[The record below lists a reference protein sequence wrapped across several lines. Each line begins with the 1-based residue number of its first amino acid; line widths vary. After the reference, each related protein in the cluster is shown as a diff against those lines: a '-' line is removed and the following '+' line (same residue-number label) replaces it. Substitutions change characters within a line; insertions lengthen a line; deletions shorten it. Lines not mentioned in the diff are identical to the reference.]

1 MKIWENY
8 QLDHIN
14 RLEPRAHF
22 STFPTREKALLNQN
36 KYTHAFKN
44 LNGLWKFL
52 LVDAPEYSPSK
63 FYEPDFDTAEMADIK
78 VPGNW
83 QVQGYGKM
91 HYSDLWYNFP
101 INPPYVPT
109 ENPTGI
115 YKRQFMIDEN
125 FKDKQ
130 IILRFCGVDSAFH
143 VWVNG
148 EEVGYSKGARNEAE
162 FDITAF
168 VQEDAA
174 NDLTVRVYQWSDGT
188 YLEDQDM
195 WWLSGIFRD
204 VELLGVPY
212 AGINDFKII
221 ADLDDDYKNGL
232 LDLSF
237 TLRESKG
244 QRIEVELMDSSGQQV
259 LLQEITGE
267 QRSLQAEIP
276 NVAHWTAETPK
287 LYQLLISVYE
297 GENLVE
303 VIPQKVGFRNIR
315 LAGEVFLIN
324 GVAIK
329 FKGVNRHDYNPRN
342 GRVVSKEEIE
352 EDIRLMKQFNINAVR
367 TSHYPASSYLY
378 DLCDEYGMY
387 VIDETDLECHGFEL
401 TGKYDWIS
409 NDPEWETS
417 YVSRMVRM
425 IERDKNHPS
434 IILWSLGNESAF
446 GCNFVKMTE
455 VAKKMDPTRLVHYEG
470 DFEVEAADIY
480 STMYS
485 WLEHPTKQ
493 PLMSTIIEK
502 SKKPHILCEY
512 GHAMGNGPGN
522 LKEYQDLFYA
532 HDKLQGGFI
541 WEWFDHGIESYTEDG
556 EKYYRYGGDFGD
568 DPSNKDFCIDGML
581 MPDRTPSPSLYEYK
595 KVIEPIQTT
604 AIDLNRG
611 EIELLSRFDFQDLQI
626 FDLYYTIFEDETL
639 IEDGTISLPSIPA
652 RKSLHLTLPYDLSFS
667 VTPGASY
674 FLNISYRLKATTSYA
689 PKGYELASANFELP
703 IKAEGIVVVPS
714 GSLQVE
720 KFETTLT
727 ITGANFSVMFD
738 TVRGTLLKLVR
749 DGQPILERGPKFTLW
764 RAPISNDMEIIDEMK
779 KQYFLH
785 LEHEIVNS
793 FDWQE
798 DAQAVQITV
807 KTINSTTN
815 SAWHYKCIYHYTIYG
830 NGEILFNLEGTPS
843 GKIDTAPNML
853 PRLGI
858 SMHVNKDLNQ
868 VKYLGRGPR
877 ENYADSKEAGYLGVY
892 DSTVEDMFTNYVVP
906 QANGN
911 RMDTRWAALNDD
923 RGQGVFIASPEGVNF
938 STSYYEE
945 ADLDKAKHT
954 CDLKE
959 RDYVV
964 VNIDYKQN
972 ALGSYSCGQWQL
984 EKYRATFEKF
994 ALSFRLTGFNT
1005 KEIDAVALSHEVLKE
1020 SF

>member
-22 STFPTREKALLNQN
+22 LTFPTKEKAALNEN

-44 LNGLWKFL
+44 LNGIWKFL
-52 LVDAPEYSPSK
+52 LLDAPEYSPRN
-63 FYEPDFDTAEMADIK
+63 FYAPDFNTEEMFDIK

-115 YKRQFMIDEN
+115 YKRQFTVDES
-125 FKDKQ
+125 FKDKKV
-130 IILRFCGVDSAFH
+130 ILRFCGVDSAFH

-148 EEVGYSKGARNEAE
+148 QEVGYSKGARNEAE
-162 FDITAF
+162 FDITDL

-212 AGINDFKII
+212 AGINDFTVV
-221 ADLDDDYKNGL
+221 ADLDDEYKNGL

-237 TLRESKG
+237 KLREPKG
-244 QRIEVELMDSSGQQV
+244 QHVKVELTDPS
-259 LLQEITGE
+259 GE
-267 QRSLQAEIP
+267 QVVSQDVANGQNSLHLEIP
-276 NVAHWTAETPK
+276 DVARWTAETPK

-297 GENLVE
+297 AEKLIE

-315 LAGEVFLIN
+315 LAGEVFLVN

-329 FKGVNRHDYNPRN
+329 LKGVNRHDYNPRN
-342 GRVVSKEEIE
+342 GRVVSKAEIE
-352 EDIRLMKQFNINAVR
+352 KDIILMKQFNINAVR
-367 TSHYPASSYLY
+367 TSHYPASYYLY

-409 NDPEWETS
+409 NDPEWETA
-417 YVSRMVRM
+417 YVSRMIRM

-434 IILWSLGNESAF
+434 ILFWSLGNESAF

-455 VAKKMDPTRLVHYEG
+455 IAKEMDASRLVHYEG
-470 DFEVEAADIY
+470 DFEVEAADVY
-480 STMYS
+480 STMYT
-485 WLEHPTKQ
+485 WLEHPTKK
-493 PLMSTIIEK
+493 PLMETVIAE

-541 WEWFDHGIESYTEDG
+541 WEWFDHGIESYTEEG

-568 DPSNKDFCIDGML
+568 DPSNKDFCIDGLL

-595 KVIEPIQTT
+595 KVIEPILTT
-604 AIDLNRG
+604 AIDLHKG
-611 EIELLSRFDFQDLQI
+611 EIKLLSRYDFQNLQI
-626 FDLYYTIFEDETL
+626 FDLYYSIVEDETI
-639 IEDGTISLPSIPA
+639 IEDGTLPLPSIPA
-652 RKSLHLTLPYDLSFS
+652 RESAKLKLPYHLDFAPK
-667 VTPGASY
+667 PGASY
-674 FLNISYRLKATTSYA
+674 FLNLSYQLRDTTSYA
-689 PKGYELASANFELP
+689 PKGYELASANYELP
-703 IKAEGIVVVPS
+703 LNTAGIKVDPRGK
-714 GSLQVE
+714 LQVKE
-720 KFETTLT
+720 SETNVT
-727 ITGANFSVMFD
+727 ILGSNFSVTFD
-738 TVRGTLLKLVR
+738 TVRGTLKQLIR
-749 DGQPILERGPKFTLW
+749 DGQTIIERGPKFTMW

-779 KQYFLH
+779 KEHFLH

-793 FDWQE
+793 FEWKDRDQS
-798 DAQAVQITV
+798 VQIVV

-815 SAWHYKCIYHYTIYG
+815 SAWHYKCTYTYTICG
-830 NGEILFNLEGTPS
+830 SGDILFNLEGAPS

-853 PRLGI
+853 PRLGV
-858 SMHVNKDLNQ
+858 SMHVNKDLDQ

-892 DSTVEDMFTNYVVP
+892 SSTVENMFTNYVVP

-911 RMDTRWAALNDD
+911 RMDTRWAAFTDD
-923 RGQGVFIASPEGVNF
+923 RGQGLFASTTGSFNF

-945 ADLDKAKHT
+945 RDLDAAKHT
-954 CDLKE
+954 CDLID

-964 VNIDYKQN
+964 VNIDHKQN

-984 EKYRATFEKF
+984 EKYRTTFEEFK
-994 ALSFRLTGFNT
+994 LSFRLSAFNT
-1005 KEIDAVALSHEVLKE
+1005 KEANALSLSHEIIELPH
-1020 SF
+1020 

>member
-8 QLDHIN
+8 QLDQIN

-22 STFPTREKALLNQN
+22 LTFPTKEKALLNEN

-44 LNGLWKFL
+44 LNGAWKFL

-63 FYEPDFDTAEMADIK
+63 FYEPDFDTNEMADIK

-115 YKRQFMIDEN
+115 YKRQFVIDES
-125 FKDKQ
+125 FREKK
-130 IILRFCGVDSAFH
+130 IILRFCGADSAFH

-148 EEVGYSKGARNEAE
+148 NEVGYSKGARNEAE
-162 FDITAF
+162 FDITEF
-168 VQEDAA
+168 VQEDAI

-212 AGINDFKII
+212 SGINDIKVV
-221 ADLDDDYKNGL
+221 ADLDGDYKNGL
-232 LDLSF
+232 LKLSVKF
-237 TLRESKG
+237 REEQG
-244 QRIEVELMDSSGQQV
+244 QRLEVELMAP
-259 LLQEITGE
+259 TGE
-267 QRSLQAEIP
+267 KVFTQSVEGDFLQAEIP
-276 NVAHWTAETPK
+276 NAAHWTAETPE

-297 GENLVE
+297 DDKLIE

-315 LAGEVFLIN
+315 LAGEVFLVN

-329 FKGVNRHDYNPRN
+329 FKGVNRHDYHPRN

-352 EDIRLMKQFNINAVR
+352 QDIILMKQFNINAIR
-367 TSHYPASSYLY
+367 TSHYPASYYLY

-409 NDPEWETS
+409 NDPKWEMA

-446 GCNFVKMTE
+446 GHNFIKMTE
-455 VAKKMDPTRLVHYEG
+455 VVKEMDPTRLVHYEG

-480 STMYS
+480 STMYT
-485 WLEHPTKQ
+485 WLEHPTKK
-493 PLMSTIIEK
+493 PLMQTIIEE

-512 GHAMGNGPGN
+512 CHAMGNGPGN
-522 LKEYQDLFYA
+522 LKDYQDLFYE

-541 WEWFDHGIESYTEDG
+541 WEWFDHGIESYTDDG

-595 KVIEPIQTT
+595 KVIEPVQTT
-604 AIDLNRG
+604 AIDLSKG
-611 EIELLSRFDFQDLQI
+611 EIELLSRFDFQNLQI
-626 FDLYYTIFEDETL
+626 FDLYYSIFEDETL
-639 IEDGTISLPSIPA
+639 IEDGKISLPSIPA
-652 RKSLHLTLPYDLSFS
+652 REKTKLMLPYQLDFA
-667 VTPGASY
+667 PKAGARY
-674 FLNISYRLKATTSYA
+674 FLNISYQLRATTAYA
-689 PKGYELASANFELP
+689 VRGYELASASFELP
-703 IKAEGIVVVPS
+703 IKAAGIEVVPNGKIS
-714 GSLQVE
+714 VHETATLLSVE
-720 KFETTLT
+720 GT
-727 ITGANFSVMFD
+727 NFTATFD
-738 TVRGTLLKLVR
+738 TVRGTLQKLVK
-749 DGQPILERGPKFTLW
+749 DGQSIIERGPKFTIW

-779 KQYFLH
+779 KQHFLH

-793 FDWQE
+793 FEWEEID
-798 DAQAVQITV
+798 QAVQVRV

-815 SAWHYKCIYHYTIYG
+815 SAWYYKCVYTYTIYG
-830 NGEILFNLEGTPS
+830 SGDILFDLKGTPS

-853 PRLGI
+853 PRLGV
-858 SMHVNKDLNQ
+858 SMHLNKDLDQ

-892 DSTVEDMFTNYVVP
+892 TSTVEKMFTNYVVP

-911 RMDTRWAALNDD
+911 RMDTSWVALTDD
-923 RGQGVFIASPEGVNF
+923 RGQGLFAEATTGFNF

-945 ADLDKAKHT
+945 SDLDHAKHT
-954 CDLKE
+954 SELEE
-959 RDYVV
+959 REYIVMNV
-964 VNIDYKQN
+964 DYKQN

-984 EKYRATFEKF
+984 EKYRTTFEAF
-994 ALSFRLTGFNT
+994 DLSFRLTGFNA
-1005 KEIDAVALSHEVLKE
+1005 KEADAVSLSHEVIK
-1020 SF
+1020 FQ